1 MTDVTQFYDELA
13 THYTMIFQEWD
24 QTVQRQGDVLDK
36 FIREHVKLTDKSLP
50 SLDIDED
57 APTEPIVQT
66 INVSDLR
73 VLDCACGI
81 GTQAI
86 GLALRGYQVHATDL
100 SSAAIDEARKHA
112 KRLNATLTFGVAD
125 FRTLLM
131 QVAGEYDL
139 VVAFDNAL
147 PHLLQDEDLALAAKN
162 LYAKTKRGGMFI
174 ASIRDYDAILKDKPQ
189 ATTPRV
195 YDSGGEQ
202 RVVFQVW
209 DWEGNQ
215 YTLQHFIVRGKGKKW
230 VTQYGE
236 TQYRALRR
244 EELTMFLQMVGFV
257 DVRWHMPE
265 TSGYYQPIVTAKK

>member
-1 MTDVTQFYDELA
+1 M
-13 THYTMIFQEWD
+13 
-24 QTVQRQGDVLDK
+24 
-36 FIREHVKLTDKSLP
+36 
-50 SLDIDED
+50 
-57 APTEPIVQT
+57 
-66 INVSDLR
+66 
-73 VLDCACGI
+73 
-81 GTQAI
+81 
-86 GLALRGYQVHATDL
+86 
-100 SSAAIDEARKHA
+100 
-112 KRLNATLTFGVAD
+112 
-125 FRTLLM
+125 M

-139 VVAFDNAL
+139 VVAFDNAI